1 MKKKIFAL
9 LFTITFWN
17 VVVACPVCER
27 QQPKLLRGIVHGAGP
42 ESNWDYIII
51 AVMMIITLLTLY
63 YSVKWLMRPG
73 EKSANHIK
81 RIMLEQEDYE

>member
-27 QQPKLLRGIVHGAGP
+27 QQPKLLRGILHGAGP